1 MESFNEVYL
10 RSMEY
15 EPNDVNQLYFSSEN
29 IDLLQKM
36 IQQQIYIDSNK
47 RHKISRQSD
56 DELLIIMRS
65 VYMEH
70 SRNLPGY
77 VKEQI
82 IELNQ
87 HVVSECVRIILPRI
101 EQHVSYMNT
110 LDKRL
115 DIMDYGE
122 TTTTKGTK
130 TTQLFRSI

>member
-1 MESFNEVYL
+1 MDSIREPHL
-10 RSMEY
+10 RTMEY
-15 EPNDVNQLYFSSEN
+15 EANDVNTLFFSSDN
-29 IDLLQKM
+29 INLLQHM
-36 IQQQIYIDSNK
+36 IQQRVYIDSNK
-47 RHKISRQSD
+47 RHQIGRQSD

-65 VYMEH
+65 MYMEH

-82 IELNQ
+82 LELNQ
-87 HVVSECVRIILPRI
+87 YVVDECVRIILPKI
-101 EQHVSYMNT
+101 EQHVSYIST

-130 TTQLFRSI
+130 TAQLFRSI